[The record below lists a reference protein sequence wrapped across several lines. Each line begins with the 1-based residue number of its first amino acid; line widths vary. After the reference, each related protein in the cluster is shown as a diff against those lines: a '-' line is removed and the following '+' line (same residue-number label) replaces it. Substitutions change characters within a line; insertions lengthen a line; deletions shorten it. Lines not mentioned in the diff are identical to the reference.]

1 MASKHTTKVR
11 AFSLF
16 NVEKT
21 LFYSLSSFFF
31 SLLLSIK
38 DENIFL
44 CGGAYRPKEE
54 GRRSQFQIKKVHF
67 NFRRSINRQEE
78 YKPGQ

>member
-31 SLLLSIK
+31 SLLLLVK

-44 CGGAYRPKEE
+44 CGGDYRQKKKAAVSNEKSPF
-54 GRRSQFQIKKVHF
+54 QFQAF
-67 NFRRSINRQEE
+67 
-78 YKPGQ
+78 YK